1 MKLEI
6 RKANRLDFE
15 RLLSFLFE
23 ETPVIDYKKRDF
35 FDEVLCQS
43 GYSLLIAEADGEL
56 AGVLGVSIIEGLG
69 KKYPVAVLSGG
80 KLCSCTGRERI
91 SDALI
96 MKAKELAQRAGC
108 KTVIS

>member
-15 RLLSFLFE
+15 RLSFLYE
-23 ETPVIDYKKRDF
+23 EPPVMDNKRRDF
-35 FDEVLCQS
+35 FDEVLCQT
-43 GYSLLIAEADGEL
+43 GYSLLIAEADGEI

-80 KLCSCTGRERI
+80 KLGSCDDREKI
-91 SDALI
+91 GDALI

-108 KTVIS
+108 KAVIS